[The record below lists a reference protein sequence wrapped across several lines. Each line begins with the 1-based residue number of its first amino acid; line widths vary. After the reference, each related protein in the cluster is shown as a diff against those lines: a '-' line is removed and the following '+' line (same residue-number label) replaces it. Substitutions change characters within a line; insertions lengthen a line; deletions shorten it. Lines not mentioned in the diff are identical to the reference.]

1 MTALTLENPVF
12 VTYVIAAALL
22 VLKVMAQGWMTVH
35 RMMKVRAGW
44 ASPEDLQKMAPQYS
58 SRSVATG
65 RQ

>member
-44 ASPEDLQKMAPQYS
+44 ASPEDLQ
-58 SRSVATG
+58 
-65 RQ
+65 